1 MSRERSS
8 KVVWL
13 GIGIS
18 VAVLVV
24 GLGLVTKAVGQPP
37 PQQDLGLP
45 DFGQPMHR
53 PFMGPA
59 PPAPAMVV
67 TEKWVYIA
75 MGRNLYQFDA
85 ETLVLANEADYG
97 PGPPPGWQPGPPQPM
112 GQ

>member
-1 MSRERSS
+1 MSGWRSS

-18 VAVLVV
+18 VAVLVI
-24 GLGLVTKAVGQPP
+24 GLGLVTKAVGQQP
-37 PQQDLGLP
+37 PQQGMGLP
-45 DFGQPMHR
+45 NFGQPMMG
-53 PFMGPA
+53 PFMGPG
-59 PPAPAMVV
+59 PATPAMVV

-85 ETLVLANEADYG
+85 ETLVLANEATYG
-97 PGPPPGWQPGPPQPM
+97 PEPGPPQPM